1 MIYVIFFHIT
11 GIAVIETLF
20 YFYYI
25 GPMEHKVFKDSLE
38 NALDNNYIIKYIYDE
53 NIMNITQLNLE
64 NILMQQNVSV
74 NVIQYIK
81 SGKDDRNK
89 HNDELFHFS
98 LIALSII
105 ISISIFVCIIENL
118 FKYKTKELKRN
129 RSSHNVIIEMSNF
142 EEIQDNREQE
152 VVEINDTIIYY
163 IKSNYKYFLKSF
175 GKVILMSSLLI
186 TFEYWFFNNIVL
198 KYKIISKEEM
208 EYLLLHGL
216 EKSLIVN

>member
-25 GPMEHKVFKDSLE
+25 GPMEHKVFKNSLE
-38 NALDNNYIIKYIYDE
+38 NSLDNSYIIKYIYNE
-53 NIMNITQLNLE
+53 NIMNLTYLNFE
-64 NILMQQNVSV
+64 NILMQQNVTV
-74 NVIQYIK
+74 NAVQYVEN
-81 SGKDDRNK
+81 GKDSRNK
-89 HNDELFHFS
+89 YNENLFHFS
-98 LIALSII
+98 LIALSVI
-105 ISISIFVCIIENL
+105 ISISIFVCIIENV

-142 EEIQDNREQE
+142 QEIQDNIQE
-152 VVEINDTIIYY
+152 EVIEVNDTLIFY
-163 IKSNYKYFLKSF
+163 IKSNYKIFLKSF

-216 EKSLIVN
+216 EKSLLIS

>member
-1 MIYVIFFHIT
+1 
-11 GIAVIETLF
+11 
-20 YFYYI
+20 
-25 GPMEHKVFKDSLE
+25 MEHKVFKDSLE

-142 EEIQDNREQE
+142 EEIQDNREEE